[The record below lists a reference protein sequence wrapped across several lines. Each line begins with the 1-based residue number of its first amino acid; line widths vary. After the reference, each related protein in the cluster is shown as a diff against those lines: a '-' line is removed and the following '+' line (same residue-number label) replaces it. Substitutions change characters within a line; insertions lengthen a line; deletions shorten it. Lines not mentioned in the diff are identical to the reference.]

1 MAGVFSGSLSTISSG
16 LNSLAAIALRDFLP
30 RERLAKLTSLQQAF
44 LTKIFSVVFGCVGY
58 GVTFLIRYMP
68 GMLELAMVVGGV
80 TNGPII
86 AVFGLG
92 LLCPR
97 VRCLDIR

>member
-1 MAGVFSGSLSTISSG
+1 M
-16 LNSLAAIALRDFLP
+16 
-30 RERLAKLTSLQQAF
+30 
-44 LTKIFSVVFGCVGY
+44 VFGCVGY

-80 TNGPII
+80 TNGPVI

-97 VRCLDIR
+97 VRCLDIRAV